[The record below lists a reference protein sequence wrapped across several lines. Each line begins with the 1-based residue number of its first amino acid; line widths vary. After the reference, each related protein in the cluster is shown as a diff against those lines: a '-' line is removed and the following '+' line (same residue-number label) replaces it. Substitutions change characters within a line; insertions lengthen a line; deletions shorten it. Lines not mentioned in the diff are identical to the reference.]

1 MHLRSASHAS
11 QSTTHKSCLAPPPL
25 HCLLLWM
32 INKTAMQYSLAMTEV
47 FLEKLKPF
55 RRGRRLKCDL
65 FCS

>member
-1 MHLRSASHAS
+1 
-11 QSTTHKSCLAPPPL
+11 
-25 HCLLLWM
+25 M
-32 INKTAMQYSLAMTEV
+32 INKTAVQYSLAMREV